1 MCALACLP
9 IAAFVALCV
18 CVWQAMAAGARREE
32 PTMRVLRLTMTLLCF
47 IMIALSGISW
57 YRGAV
62 VVEYT
67 DRQAVAIHDMG
78 HRMYYVEVCKVFFCR
93 VHVPWE
99 VSAAPSSSLGT

>member
-1 MCALACLP
+1 
-9 IAAFVALCV
+9 
-18 CVWQAMAAGARREE
+18 
-32 PTMRVLRLTMTLLCF
+32 MRVLRLTMTLLCF

-57 YRGAV
+57 YQGAV

-78 HRMYYVEVCKVFFCR
+78 HRMYYVEVCKGFLCR

>member
-1 MCALACLP
+1 
-9 IAAFVALCV
+9 
-18 CVWQAMAAGARREE
+18 
-32 PTMRVLRLTMTLLCF
+32 MRVLRLTMTLLCF

-78 HRMYYVEVCKVFFCR
+78 HRMYYVEVCKGFFLS
-93 VHVPWE
+93 
-99 VSAAPSSSLGT
+99 SARSVGSVGSSLQLLGDMTRAVQVECALEWHAGS

>member
-1 MCALACLP
+1 MRILR
-9 IAAFVALCV
+9 
-18 CVWQAMAAGARREE
+18 W
-32 PTMRVLRLTMTLLCF
+32 TMSTLCF
-47 IMIALSGISW
+47 IMIALSGVSW
-57 YRGAV
+57 HQGIA

-67 DRQAVAIHDMG
+67 HHQAVAIHDMG